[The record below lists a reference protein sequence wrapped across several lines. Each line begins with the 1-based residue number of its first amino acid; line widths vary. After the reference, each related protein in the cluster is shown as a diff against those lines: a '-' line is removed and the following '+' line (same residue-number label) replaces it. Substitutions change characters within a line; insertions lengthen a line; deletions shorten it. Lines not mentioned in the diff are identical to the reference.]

1 MNIVRFGKDAFK
13 KTIGI
18 PQQVARFFGDQDSR
32 RTASMQNALQG
43 APVDGNKIDFAAQTE
58 QLKEAAQLG
67 PQQPSMGRRVLT
79 SFLDYAK
86 SPEGQQSLM
95 DLASI
100 VLASQKSD
108 PFEASAITQ
117 QLQETIKQRPILE
130 QQRLKREQAQQKQSQ
145 QNLEDILNLQLK
157 QAEIKKIEGEPE
169 TAKQK
174 VQDKKIESYS
184 DFIRDQKAKGI
195 SLIKKEEKLDQI
207 PDQFKQAF
215 TNPKTGKKEFFI
227 DRKGLA
233 KRKDET
239 NKTITYRKNIKNKN
253 NRLLKNVIGKLIT
266 ENKEGETVF
275 TEVGSEMTTNPAK
288 QIFDRYSINPNF
300 RDMEGLLKTLKANLG
315 FDQLQAM
322 RDASPTG
329 GALGQVSERE
339 LDFLQSA
346 AGALDIGMSKEK
358 LITSLSEIRE
368 SLERLNKAQSL
379 DYNSIFMGEE
389 LRENKTTNKNPLG
402 I

>member
-18 PQQVARFFGDQDSR
+18 PQQVARFLGDQDSR

-130 QQRLKREQAQQKQSQ
+130 QQRLEREQAAAEKA
-145 QNLEDILNLQLK
+145 
-157 QAEIKKIEGEPE
+157 QAEIDENIKKVTAQENLLRKEFIQENKEFKTAKTQKEKLSRSLNRGTAAGDLAAIFAFMKLLDPPSVVREGEQATARNASGVPE
-169 TAKQK
+169 R
-174 VQDKKIESYS
+174 
-184 DFIRDQKAKGI
+184 IRNQ
-195 SLIKKEEKLDQI
+195 
-207 PDQFKQAF
+207 
-215 TNPKTGKKEFFI
+215 
-227 DRKGLA
+227 
-233 KRKDET
+233 
-239 NKTITYRKNIKNKN
+239 Y
-253 NRLLKNVIGKLIT
+253 NRLLKGNSLTPLQRKDFRKT
-266 ENKEGETVF
+266 SE
-275 TEVGSEMTTNPAK
+275 EVYKPLLLRYKDLTTIYKDIAKRQNLNPK
-288 QIFDRYSINPNF
+288 NIIY
-300 RDMEGLLKTLKANLG
+300 K
-315 FDQLQAM
+315 
-322 RDASPTG
+322 
-329 GALGQVSERE
+329 
-339 LDFLQSA
+339 
-346 AGALDIGMSKEK
+346 
-358 LITSLSEIRE
+358 LSEDKLVTDTVADTVTDTDITKISTEDLKRIGG
-368 SLERLNKAQSL
+368 R
-379 DYNSIFMGEE
+379 
-389 LRENKTTNKNPLG
+389 
-402 I
+402 